1 MTYAVPRVGISI
13 LIIRDQK
20 DILLG
25 KRKGAHG
32 EGEWA
37 LPGGKQ
43 EYGETVFETA
53 DRELMEE
60 CGPKLKVA
68 RQRVLCIGDL
78 TAYKGKHF
86 LDVTVACTYM
96 GGDPVVKEPNKC
108 EEWQW
113 FNMANLPTP
122 LFAPIKSI
130 VGAHLYGY
138 NYWEK

>member
-13 LIIRDQK
+13 LIIKDQK

-43 EYGETVFETA
+43 EFGETVFETA

-86 LDVTVACTYM
+86 LDVTIACTYM
-96 GGDPVVKEPNKC
+96 GGDPVVKELDKC

-113 FNMANLPTP
+113 FNMANLPSP